1 MYIFYVS
8 KYITAK
14 EFLVVE
20 NEILQKL
27 CDVRI
32 TDRHTTSNR

>member
-1 MYIFYVS
+1 MYILYVS

-14 EFLVVE
+14 EFWVVE

-27 CDVRI
+27 SAMCA
-32 TDRHTTSNR
+32 